1 MRNDIFRIKE
11 RDTVYATVIN
21 KETGKLLAST
31 YNSGFTTIGQVESEL
46 LRKIP
51 YTSAKK
57 LDFTITNKDEQTS
70 KCYTKK
76 VNEL

>member
-1 MRNDIFRIKE
+1 MKIKFRIKE
-11 RDTVYATVIN
+11 NDTIYATVSN
-21 KETGKLLAST
+21 KESGKLLASL
-31 YNSGFTTIGQVESEL
+31 YDSGFTTIGQVESSL

-57 LDFTITNKDEQTS
+57 LDFTVTNKDEQTS

-76 VNEL
+76 VNK